1 MDKAII
7 SVAIVGHT
15 NAGKTS
21 MMRTLLRD
29 QGFGEVAISPGTT
42 RHVEGGS
49 LLINGK
55 VAINLY
61 DTPGLEDSIG
71 LLAAIEDFTG
81 DEGRGKL
88 KSFLKSLPE
97 DTEFDQEAKVIRQL
111 LDDDLIFYV
120 VDSREPVLGKYRDEL
135 KVIAMSARPVIP
147 VLNFIQDEY
156 SQVDAWK
163 KSLSDLGLH
172 AVVEFDTVIFN
183 FEDEKRLYQKMQALM
198 ASYHDQI
205 QEVIDSR
212 RQQWQEQLKAARRAI
227 AEMMVDVA
235 AFRQELSSHESTHG
249 QVDSSRKS
257 FHRMVNNAEERC
269 IHALLGIFRFDDRDV
284 KNEELPITNG
294 KWELDLF
301 DPANIREF
309 GLDAGSNAAK
319 GAAVGVG
326 IDAMTGGLTL
336 GAAAALGAAAGF
348 VWTAGRRYKD
358 EIASKITGS
367 QFVCADENTLK
378 ILWFRQIMLLKA
390 LEHRGHASQNGIN
403 IGLAARKELPDQW
416 KSWVKSARQHPK
428 WSALSGK
435 SDEFFSQDREKLVLN
450 IMENLC

>member
-1 MDKAII
+1 MDKGII

-55 VAINLY
+55 KVINLY

-71 LLAAIEDFTG
+71 LLAAIDNLSG
-81 DEGRGKL
+81 GEGREKL
-88 KSFLKSLPE
+88 KRFLDGLPP

-111 LDDDLIFYV
+111 LEDDLIFYV
-120 VDSREPVLGKYRDEL
+120 IDSREPVLGKYRDEL
-135 KVIAMSARPVIP
+135 KVIAMSAKPVIP
-147 VLNFIQDEY
+147 VLNFIKDEH
-156 SQVDAWK
+156 
-163 KSLSDLGLH
+163 SLVASWQHSLADLGLH

-198 ASYHDQI
+198 ASRHDQI
-205 QEVIDSR
+205 QQLIDAR
-212 RQQWQEQLKAARRAI
+212 QQQWQAQLKAARRII
-227 AEMMVDVA
+227 AELMVDVA
-235 AFRQELSSHESTHG
+235 SYRQEQSVDESEPG
-249 QVDSSRKS
+249 DSGILRRP
-257 FHRMVNNAEERC
+257 FHRLVRKAEERG
-269 IHALLGIFRFDDRDV
+269 IHELLRIFHFDDRDV

-294 KWELDLF
+294 RWELDLF
-301 DPANIREF
+301 DPGNLREF

-348 VWTAGRRYKD
+348 MWTAGRRYKD

-367 QFVCADENTLK
+367 QFICIDENTLK
-378 ILWFRQIMLLKA
+378 ILWFRQAVLYQA
-390 LEHRGHASQNGIN
+390 LQHRGHASQSGIS
-403 IGLAARKELPDQW
+403 IGNAFNTQLPNQW
-416 KSWVKSARQHPK
+416 KTWIQTARQHPR
-428 WSALSGK
+428 WSSLRGK
-435 SDEFFSQDREKLVLN
+435 SDEFFSREREKLVESM
-450 IMENLC
+450 MESFG